1 MVVVCVTDSQRHA
14 MMIKRPGPEGGG
26 AQFEGTARSRGAFAK
41 CQGEPARALFA
52 AARAFLWPNGGQPW
66 ETGGASRTGHRE

>member
-1 MVVVCVTDSQRHA
+1 MVVVVCVTDSQRHA
-14 MMIKRPGPEGGG
+14 MMIKRPGP
-26 AQFEGTARSRGAFAK
+26 EGTARSRGAFAK